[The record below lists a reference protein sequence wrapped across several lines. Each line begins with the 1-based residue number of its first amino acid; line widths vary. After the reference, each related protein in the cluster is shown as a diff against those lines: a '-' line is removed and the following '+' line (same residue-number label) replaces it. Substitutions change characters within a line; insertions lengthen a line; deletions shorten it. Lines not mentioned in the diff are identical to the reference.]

1 MHAPENEVQK
11 YRGMYDSG
19 WDSLRVLRFN
29 RLKKLGIID
38 DRCVLTGRDV
48 EVPAWKEEPMKEWQV
63 RRMEVYAAMI
73 DIMDQGIGR
82 IISALEETGELENTI
97 IFYLQDNGGCA
108 EPQGVDKPELPL
120 TPEQKILR
128 PYPPDSLETAR
139 RPTHTR
145 DGRFVRSGRGVLSG
159 PADTWTAYGIEW
171 ANASNTPY
179 RSYKKWV
186 HEGGIASPLVVQ
198 WPAGIKQTG
207 ELRTHPSHLIDIMA
221 TCLDVAG
228 VAYPEEFRGNA
239 ILPYE
244 GRSLVPAFRNEPVKR
259 DFLFWEHEGN
269 RAIRVGN
276 WKLVARVQ
284 NAKKFTPDDEDKW
297 ELYDLDSDPSETKD
311 LEASHP
317 GKARE
322 LAQLWEKES
331 LRLKVKPW
339 PW

>member
-1 MHAPENEVQK
+1 
-11 YRGMYDSG
+11 
-19 WDSLRVLRFN
+19 
-29 RLKKLGIID
+29 
-38 DRCVLTGRDV
+38 
-48 EVPAWKEEPMKEWQV
+48 
-63 RRMEVYAAMI
+63 
-73 DIMDQGIGR
+73 
-82 IISALEETGELENTI
+82 
-97 IFYLQDNGGCA
+97 
-108 EPQGVDKPELPL
+108 VDKPELPL

-322 LAQLWEKES
+322 LAQLWEKEA
-331 LRLKVKPW
+331 LRLRVKPW